1 MLIGG
6 GIVEYMWLLE
16 KLLPFRSLGGEV
28 LGCSTTRRW
37 FLIFSSLRHFALL
50 FENQTY

>member
-6 GIVEYMWLLE
+6 GIDEYMWLFE
-16 KLLPFRSLGGEV
+16 KLLPFSSLGGEV
-28 LGCSTTRRW
+28 LGCSTTRLW
-37 FLIFSSLRHFALL
+37 FLIFSSRRHFALR